1 MYKKI
6 LVPIDGSDGSLLAV
20 DHCLKMLE
28 YEKPE
33 KIVLFHAVSY
43 PKQLEPYSGKMRATM
58 RQVKEQLEE
67 HGDHILA
74 NAKNKITEKNTGV
87 PVETKLVWGDPKYEI
102 VTEADEG
109 KYDLLVMGSRGL
121 SGIKSFFLGS
131 VGSHVAQH
139 VKCTVMLVK

>member
-1 MYKKI
+1 MHKKI

-20 DHCLKMLE
+20 DQCLKMLE
-28 YEKPE
+28 IEKPE

-67 HGDHILA
+67 HGNSVLA
-74 NAKNKITEKNTGV
+74 RAKTKMDEKNTGV
-87 PVETKLVWGDPKYEI
+87 PIETKLVWGDPKYEI